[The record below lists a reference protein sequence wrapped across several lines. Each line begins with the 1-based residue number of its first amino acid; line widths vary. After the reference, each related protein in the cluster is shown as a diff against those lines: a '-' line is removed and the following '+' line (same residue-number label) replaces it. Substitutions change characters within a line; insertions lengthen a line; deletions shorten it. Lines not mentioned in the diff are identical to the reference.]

1 MPQRHRPELSE
12 SVAGEKLTGYR
23 RLPRT
28 FSTNRTCGASGCGTR
43 LSMYNGGSL
52 CSAHATHA
60 VAPSSPHTGGSA
72 AGGAERPGRAV
83 A

>member
-23 RLPRT
+23 RAPRT
-28 FSTNRTCGASGCGTR
+28 FGAHRVCSAPGCDTR
-43 LSMYNGGSL
+43 LSMYNAGAL
-52 CSAHATHA
+52 CSSHA
-60 VAPSSPHTGGSA
+60 VHHPTVATLGDH
-72 AGGAERPGRAV
+72 GAHGRGRAV